1 MKKSLLSIFKSADS
15 NVPVKL
21 NKKLIT
27 FFMCILLAM
36 FFWLLMN
43 LSKDYTITVSFPARY
58 THLPQDKVLAN
69 SLPEHIDMEITSRGF
84 NLLFYKL
91 KNKVEDVTIDLKDAK
106 PLISKNHYY
115 LLTNSRLDKIKA
127 QISSSMRIVR
137 VLPDTI
143 FLNYN
148 KKISKRVPLKANY
161 SLAFDTQFQL
171 VDTVALLPSMVEISG
186 AADLIDKI
194 SELET
199 EPIELK
205 NINKSQTIYA
215 AILKNKSLEL
225 VEIKPAKIQLKIN
238 VQKYTEASI
247 DLPIEVENLPAGY
260 ALKTFP
266 DKVQV
271 KYNVAFKDYDK
282 INVSLFK
289 AVVDYSKIEAASNHV
304 KVVLVKY
311 PSSVRAMKI
320 NPEKVEYIIKK

>member
-69 SLPEHIDMEITSRGF
+69 RLPEHIDMEITARGF

-91 KNKVEDVTIDLKDAK
+91 KNNVNEVAIDLKDAK

-127 QISSSMRIVR
+127 QISSTIRIVR
-137 VLPDTI
+137 ILPDTI

-148 KKISKRVPLKANY
+148 KKISKRVPVKSNC
-161 SLAFDTQFQL
+161 SFGFDNQFQL
-171 VDTVALLPSMVEISG
+171 VDTVTLLPSMVEVSG
-186 AADLIDKI
+186 AADLIDEI
-194 SELET
+194 SEVET
-199 EPIELK
+199 ESLVLK
-205 NINKSQTIYA
+205 NINKSQTVNVA
-215 AILKNKSLEL
+215 VLKNKELEL
-225 VEIKPAKIQLKIN
+225 VEIKPSKIQLRIN

-260 ALKTFP
+260 VLKTFP

-271 KYNVAFKDYDK
+271 KYNVAFNDYDK
-282 INVSLFK
+282 INASLFK
-289 AVVDYSKIEAASNHV
+289 AVVDYSKIDPASDHA

-311 PSSVRAMKI
+311 PSIARAMKI